1 MYRRDRVQVKKNPWN
16 FCRILRKTRIYTC
29 KFSDISQ
36 KTTEIP
42 RKSRCTRLWLYEG
55 QSGMTFVLVSTCP
68 LKPNVF
74 CHSVKPAQCI
84 QNERN
89 YFQLDIIAFAS
100 SSIYY
105 ARAEKLYFWPF
116 CVNIALRCRWRHF
129 RRKYWLCKQTEQIIL
144 KYRSRVF
151 VPYRFQSSWS

>member
-1 MYRRDRVQVKKNPWN
+1 
-16 FCRILRKTRIYTC
+16 
-29 KFSDISQ
+29 
-36 KTTEIP
+36 
-42 RKSRCTRLWLYEG
+42 
-55 QSGMTFVLVSTCP
+55 MTFVLVSTCP

-100 SSIYY
+100 SSICY

-116 CVNIALRCRWRHF
+116 CVNIALRYRWRHF

-151 VPYRFQSSWS
+151 VPYRFHSSWSWTLWLWSYKTWEYVFWIVFETKYAEIFGSRKKPINLCNTVRSLSFQIV